1 MHRPA
6 VSVSQGSTVLDP
18 VGGFDDA
25 FTSVA
30 TLVDV
35 NMLGDSALDVSA
47 AAISDSHVLESGAF
61 DSPSPE
67 DSGDYYLAGDS
78 AFSKSTLP
86 FDFDIN
92 EYLNNNEWLEGAT
105 NSTHPTADN
114 QQFADGISTGFETGH
129 GLQDPTTSS
138 SPEDPN
144 LQPQLGASA
153 LGCDA
158 GGIAV
163 GAI

>member
-6 VSVSQGSTVLDP
+6 VSVSQGPASLQPDA
-18 VGGFDDA
+18 GFDDA
-25 FTSVA
+25 FRSVA
-30 TLVDV
+30 ALADGGV
-35 NMLGDSALDVSA
+35 LGDASLDVSA
-47 AAISDSHVLESGAF
+47 AAISDSHVLESGVF
-61 DSPSPE
+61 DTPSPE

-78 AFSKSTLP
+78 AFSQPTGA

-105 NSTHPTADN
+105 AHPAADN
-114 QQFADGISTGFETGH
+114 QQFADGVSTGIESAH
-129 GLQDPTTSS
+129 GLQDPKTSS

-144 LQPQLGASA
+144 LQPQLGASSI
-153 LGCDA
+153 GCDA